1 MDTAAA
7 ARQDFAMSAT
17 CLILGAGQAGGWAAV
32 TLREAGFA
40 GRIVLIGEEPWLPYE
55 RPPLSKATL
64 TAETE
69 PPIAY
74 FRDPARYAAHGIE
87 TLTGVRATGI
97 EREARRLRLADG
109 RDLSYDR
116 LLLATGGRA
125 RALTVPGGERA
136 LRLRTLE
143 DARAIRARLATA
155 RRVVCIGAG
164 VIGLEVAASARARGA
179 AVTVLEAAAR
189 PMGRS
194 VSPEGAAFVARLHRD
209 AGVELRCGVAV
220 AAIEPA
226 GDGTELVLTADG
238 GAFPADVVL
247 AGVGMERELDLA
259 KAAGLALDG
268 GIAVDPWGRS
278 SDPAIFAAGDVA
290 AFPHPLFPGRRLRLE
305 AWRHAQNHGIAVGRA
320 MAGVEAPPYDD
331 IPWFWTDQH
340 GVNLQVAGFPAEAAR
355 SVVRVDRDRVF
366 VAVHLDAADR
376 VIGVT
381 AAGSPRDIRAG
392 TALIR
397 AGCPVDPRAVADAS
411 VPLPAPRPAE
421 R

>member
-1 MDTAAA
+1 M
-7 ARQDFAMSAT
+7 
-17 CLILGAGQAGGWAAV
+17 
-32 TLREAGFA
+32 
-40 GRIVLIGEEPWLPYE
+40 
-55 RPPLSKATL
+55 
-64 TAETE
+64 
-69 PPIAY
+69 
-74 FRDPARYAAHGIE
+74 
-87 TLTGVRATGI
+87 
-97 EREARRLRLADG
+97 
-109 RDLSYDR
+109 
-116 LLLATGGRA
+116 
-125 RALTVPGGERA
+125 PGGERA

-226 GDGTELVLTADG
+226 RDGTEQVLTADG

-259 KAAGLALDG
+259 TAAGLALDG

-278 SDPAIFAAGDVA
+278 SDPDIFAAGDVA
-290 AFPHPLFPGRRLRLE
+290 AFLHPLFPGRRLRLE
-305 AWRHAQNHGIAVGRA
+305 AWRHAQNHGIVVGRA
-320 MAGVEAPPYDD
+320 MATPDAAPYDD

-355 SVVRVDRDRVF
+355 TVVRADRERVF

-376 VIGVT
+376 VIGIT

-397 AGCPVDPRAVADAS
+397 AACPVDPGLLADAS
-411 VPLPAPRPAE
+411 VPLPVPRAG
-421 R
+421 